1 MSLDSLR
8 KLRGQT
14 VETLM
19 MELGRI
25 AQYLSLSEERYRR
38 IEAEMQMDAERYR
51 RHMQQGLTIE
61 VLLEWQAR
69 MDSQQ
74 TALRQARIEM
84 EQTTLSWE
92 RTNHLLVEASQ
103 ECKVLDRVLERREA
117 SKRADVARQEQR
129 TTDEAASRRYV
140 SR

>member
-8 KLRGQT
+8 KLRSQT
-14 VETLM
+14 VETLI

-25 AQYLSLSEERYRR
+25 AQSLSRSEERYRR
-38 IEAEMQMDAERYR
+38 IEAEMQTDAERYSQHTR
-51 RHMQQGLTIE
+51 QGLTIE
-61 VLLEWQAR
+61 VLLEWQVR

-74 TALRQARIEM
+74 AALSQARIEI
-84 EQTTLSWE
+84 EQGTLSWE
-92 RTNHLLVEASQ
+92 RTNNLLVEASQ

-117 SKRADVARQEQR
+117 AQRAEAARQEQQA
-129 TTDEAASRRYV
+129 TDEAASRRYL